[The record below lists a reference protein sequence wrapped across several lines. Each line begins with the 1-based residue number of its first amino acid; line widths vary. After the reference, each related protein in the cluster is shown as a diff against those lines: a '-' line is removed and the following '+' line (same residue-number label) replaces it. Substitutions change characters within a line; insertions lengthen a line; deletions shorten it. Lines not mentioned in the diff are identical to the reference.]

1 MADPLSVA
9 SGVAGLISLGLTLCG
24 GLHNYFSAVRD
35 RHQDIETAAQ
45 SLALLQSNLFIIHS
59 STLKLG
65 HRHALSA
72 NGVNQGLA
80 NCESQLVTLQQMMLD
95 LTRNEGLSTMKGKL
109 RKQMPIAQYPFDQ
122 KKLSQLQEQLSKANA
137 TLSSFVQ
144 NFNLD
149 INIGISEDLRV
160 LKHYTNANDS
170 ITHNMLGTIARR
182 LDTISPTVQ
191 RTEME
196 VATISRYVQEN
207 PVATISRSPDDVG
220 KPRYLQNSQKEEKV
234 VKRLNDPEC
243 TCTNPS
249 SSSIFRQSSYVN
261 RSWGGLVISKQR
273 HTRQRHRPG
282 CIFFSH
288 SLQTAKTTVSYLGLR
303 YWFSRILS
311 LSVTQ
316 DYPAGA
322 YSLSF
327 GIQPCSIVESSP
339 AFQALYNLYNKY
351 MNDRTLNIG
360 FDLRKETSALIKNLR
375 TIYKSA
381 AASPF
386 DVDKHGD
393 NIAHKSMRLYRIWL
407 LSWLQLEEIGL
418 ENALA
423 SLRSLLSYM
432 FDAGVPISASNFY
445 QETILHDLWDP
456 GSLMVFFLLYNFIAT
471 LDTSFCC
478 IDICKH
484 RTVVFLGSKTLSDDD
499 LLQVWGKHPEIV
511 EGEPLLAKSFT
522 IIHR

>member
-45 SLALLQSNLFIIHS
+45 SLALLQSNLFIIQS

-109 RKQMPIAQYPFDQ
+109 RKQMTIAQYPFDQ

-207 PVATISRSPDDVG
+207 PVATISRSPDDVA

-234 VKRLNDPEC
+234 
-243 TCTNPS
+243 
-249 SSSIFRQSSYVN
+249 
-261 RSWGGLVISKQR
+261 
-273 HTRQRHRPG
+273 
-282 CIFFSH
+282 
-288 SLQTAKTTVSYLGLR
+288 
-303 YWFSRILS
+303 
-311 LSVTQ
+311 
-316 DYPAGA
+316 
-322 YSLSF
+322 
-327 GIQPCSIVESSP
+327 
-339 AFQALYNLYNKY
+339 
-351 MNDRTLNIG
+351 
-360 FDLRKETSALIKNLR
+360 
-375 TIYKSA
+375 
-381 AASPF
+381 
-386 DVDKHGD
+386 
-393 NIAHKSMRLYRIWL
+393 
-407 LSWLQLEEIGL
+407 
-418 ENALA
+418 
-423 SLRSLLSYM
+423 
-432 FDAGVPISASNFY
+432 
-445 QETILHDLWDP
+445 
-456 GSLMVFFLLYNFIAT
+456 
-471 LDTSFCC
+471 
-478 IDICKH
+478 
-484 RTVVFLGSKTLSDDD
+484 
-499 LLQVWGKHPEIV
+499 HPEIV